1 LSIPIL
7 QPFSVPTTDVDG
19 DNGQQ
24 NKLPSYLLWLYYL
37 LSILSAV
44 TCLLCSCTVNVTVWK
59 VRRHGKQAYTGQ
71 FFYMGWS
78 DLARKIFRQ
87 RPKHCSP

>member
-37 LSILSAV
+37 PLYFVGRYLFIMLMHRERNSVESTTSRQTGV
-44 TCLLCSCTVNVTVWK
+44 
-59 VRRHGKQAYTGQ
+59 HGP
-71 FFYMGWS
+71 
-78 DLARKIFRQ
+78 IFLWAD
-87 RPKHCSP
+87 PT